1 MDALGQKWFFYTIAV
16 ALMALCLFAL
26 YRTTRRVSV
35 GSEEAGDFIVMAP
48 ITMAANLNP
57 DFELVEIVAASETD
71 ADEIQESFEEL
82 VQDLENV
89 GELE

>member
-1 MDALGQKWFFYTIAV
+1 
-16 ALMALCLFAL
+16 MALCLFAL

-35 GSEEAGDFIVMAP
+35 GSEEAGDLIVMAP
-48 ITMAANLNP
+48 TPMAANLNS
-57 DFELVEIVAASETD
+57 DFQLIEIVAASETD

-82 VQDLENV
+82 VLDLDKL